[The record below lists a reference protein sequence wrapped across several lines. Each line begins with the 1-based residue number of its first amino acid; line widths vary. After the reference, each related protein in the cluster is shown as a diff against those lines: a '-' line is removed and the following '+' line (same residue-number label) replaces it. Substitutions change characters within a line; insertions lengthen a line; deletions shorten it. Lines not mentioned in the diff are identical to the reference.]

1 MFDNPTIAIGLGM
14 LFGLILT
21 ESVGVTAGGL
31 IVPGYI
37 ALNLHNPYLI
47 LTTFL
52 ISLTSVFLLNI
63 LSRFIIIYGKRRLI
77 FCVLLAFFIGAA
89 IRELPYYWSVVYNHE
104 DLYFLQ
110 KIIVQLNDSLSTLTG
125 NEMIFIGYLI
135 PGLIASWMDRQGA
148 LITISTIIISSS
160 FINLILMVIGA
171 YV

>member
-14 LFGLILT
+14 LLGLILT
-21 ESVGVTAGGL
+21 ETVGVTAGGI

-37 ALNLHNPYLI
+37 ALNLHHPYLV

-52 ISLTSVFLLNI
+52 ISLTTVLLLNV

-77 FCVLLAFFIGAA
+77 FCVLLAFFIGAVV
-89 IRELPYYWSVVYNHE
+89 RELPYYWSVVYDNQ
-104 DLYFLQ
+104 DLYLIQ
-110 KIIVQLNDSLSTLTG
+110 RVIVNLNNSLSTLTG

-135 PGLIASWMDRQGA
+135 PGLIASWIDRQGVV
-148 LITISTIIISSS
+148 ITVSTILISAS
-160 FINLILMVIGA
+160 FINLILMVIGI